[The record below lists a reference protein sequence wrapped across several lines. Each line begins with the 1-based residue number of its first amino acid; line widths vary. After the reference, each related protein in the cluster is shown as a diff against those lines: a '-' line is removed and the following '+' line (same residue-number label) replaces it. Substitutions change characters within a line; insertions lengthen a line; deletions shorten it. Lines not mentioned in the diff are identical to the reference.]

1 MVMAIHQRK
10 YAISLV
16 SYKMFNNISV
26 IGLGYIGLPTAAML
40 ASKKKNV
47 VGVDKN
53 IKVVDTIN
61 NGKIHI
67 TEPKLEEIVSDSVKD
82 GFLKAIHT
90 PVAADAFI
98 IAVPTPFISQKSQ
111 IPKPNLEYVKAAA
124 KSIASVLKFGDLI
137 ILESTSPVGTT
148 EQLSIWL
155 SELRSDLSFPHQKG
169 SSSDV
174 NIAYCPERVLPGKI
188 VTELKENDRVIG
200 GISEKCSHKALELY
214 KIFVEGECVVTNART
229 AEMSKLT
236 ENACR
241 DVQIAFANELS
252 VICENMDINVWELIS
267 LANRHPRINI
277 LEPGPGVG
285 GHCIAVDPWFIA
297 SSDPKNSKLIQTAR
311 NVNDAKPD
319 WVINKAKIEINNCI
333 ESGAKTKR
341 EDITIACFGLTFKA
355 DIDDLRESPA
365 MRIAADIIEFHEGNV
380 VVVEPNILNSKVE
393 MMNLVDIEYALK
405 NADIAILLVDHSEF
419 KELGRPN
426 IPIIIDTRGIWS

>member
-1 MVMAIHQRK
+1 
-10 YAISLV
+10 
-16 SYKMFNNISV
+16 
-26 IGLGYIGLPTAAML
+26 
-40 ASKKKNV
+40 
-47 VGVDKN
+47 
-53 IKVVDTIN
+53 
-61 NGKIHI
+61 
-67 TEPKLEEIVSDSVKD
+67 
-82 GFLKAIHT
+82 
-90 PVAADAFI
+90 
-98 IAVPTPFISQKSQ
+98 
-111 IPKPNLEYVKAAA
+111 
-124 KSIASVLKFGDLI
+124 
-137 ILESTSPVGTT
+137 
-148 EQLSIWL
+148 
-155 SELRSDLSFPHQKG
+155 
-169 SSSDV
+169 
-174 NIAYCPERVLPGKI
+174 
-188 VTELKENDRVIG
+188 
-200 GISEKCSHKALELY
+200 
-214 KIFVEGECVVTNART
+214 
-229 AEMSKLT
+229 MSKLT

-297 SSDPKNSKLIQTAR
+297 SSDPKNSKIIQTAR

-333 ESGAKTKR
+333 ESGAKTKK